1 MTDVLVG
8 VQHRGGVR
16 TLTLDS
22 PANRNALSARLL
34 AQLEHAL
41 RDATNDPD
49 VRAVVLTGSGT
60 VFCSGADLSE
70 RGTAAPNR
78 MPDIL
83 TSIVESPV
91 PVIARVNGHAR
102 AGGLGLIA
110 AADMAV
116 AAAAST
122 FAFTEV
128 RVGVAPAMILVPA
141 LRVVDRRFLTR
152 ATLTGER
159 FSASEAAAAGLL
171 SAVVDDEAAL
181 DAWVAA
187 RTEAIRQAAPGA
199 VRATKELLRT
209 LPAQPWTDGLAAAA
223 ATSAELFA
231 GAEAAEGMDAF
242 LQKRRPVLGHD
253 PHEHAH
259 PVPPRRR
266 GRRVPGQRGRHGRAG
281 RRGARRCT
289 RRSSPAAA
297 RSTSSATVPG
307 AR

>member
-1 MTDVLVG
+1 VVTDALVG
-8 VQHRGGVR
+8 VQHDDGVR

-34 AQLEHAL
+34 EQLEQAL
-41 RDATNDPD
+41 RDATGDPG

-70 RGTAAPNR
+70 RGAAAPNR
-78 MPDIL
+78 MPAIL
-83 TSIVESPV
+83 TCMVESAV
-91 PVIARVNGHAR
+91 PVIVRVNGHAR

-110 AADMAV
+110 AADMA
-116 AAAAST
+116 AAAESST

-141 LRVVDRRFLTR
+141 LRVVDRRFLAR

-171 SAVVDDEAAL
+171 TAVTPDEAAL

-187 RTEAIRQAAPGA
+187 QAQALRKSAPGA
-199 VRATKELLRT
+199 VRATKGLLRA
-209 LPAQPWTDGLAAAA
+209 LPAQPWAEGLAAAA
-223 ATSAELFA
+223 TVSAELFA

-242 LQKRRPVLGHD
+242 LQKRRPSWD
-253 PHEHAH
+253 
-259 PVPPRRR
+259 
-266 GRRVPGQRGRHGRAG
+266 
-281 RRGARRCT
+281 
-289 RRSSPAAA
+289 
-297 RSTSSATVPG
+297 STT
-307 AR
+307 